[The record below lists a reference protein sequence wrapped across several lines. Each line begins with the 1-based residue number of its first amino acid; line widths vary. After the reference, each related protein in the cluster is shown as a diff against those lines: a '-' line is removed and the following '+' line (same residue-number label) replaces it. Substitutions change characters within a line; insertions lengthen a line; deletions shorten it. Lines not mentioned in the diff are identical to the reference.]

1 MESLIF
7 AIAAARHLPRRE
19 ETVLDETETLQPF
32 DVQSLRY
39 VFGATRRSAS
49 RPNGRNNSNLAQAV
63 S

>member
-19 ETVLDETETLQPF
+19 EHVLDETETLQPL

-39 VFGATRRSAS
+39 VFGATRRSGS

>member
-7 AIAAARHLPRRE
+7 AMIAARHLSKRQEP
-19 ETVLDETETLQPF
+19 VLDETETLQPF

-39 VFGATRRSAS
+39 VFGAMERSS
-49 RPNGRNNSNLAQAV
+49 GRSGDRNNSRLAQAV